1 MSDHAYARPDRRL
14 LLAEGPRV
22 IYELAS
28 LLPSAPF
35 LYQAPRGDNHPI
47 LVMPGLGAG
56 DSSTGL
62 LRGFLS
68 SLGHKTHPW
77 NLGTNRGPT
86 APNLPAKLA
95 TRLDQIFTNAGDRK
109 VSLVG
114 WSMGGVYARLLAH
127 LYPEKVRQVITLGS
141 PFGGSSRSQS
151 NSALPPKIDTPHQM
165 STKEMRSLIG
175 EPLPGIPGSAIF
187 SKTDA
192 IVHWRHATQVR
203 SDIAEN
209 IEVFAAH
216 IGLGFSPA
224 VLYAIADRLAQ
235 REDRWQPFQRSGWKS
250 VVYGTANLS
259 Q

>member
-1 MSDHAYARPDRRL
+1 MSNHVYARPDRRL

-35 LYQAPRGDNHPI
+35 LLQAPRGDNHPV

-56 DSSTGL
+56 DSSTRL

-68 SLGHKTHPW
+68 SMGHKAHPW
-77 NLGTNRGPT
+77 QLGTNKGP
-86 APNLPAKLA
+86 AMSDLPARLGE
-95 TRLDQIFTNAGDRK
+95 RLDQIFVNSNDSK

-141 PFGGSSRSQS
+141 PFGGRSRSGSRVDQR
-151 NSALPPKIDTPHQM
+151 ALALEEM
-165 STKEMRSLIG
+165 SFNDMRMLIND
-175 EPLPGIPGSAIF
+175 PLPGIPGSAVF

-192 IVHWRHATQVR
+192 IVHWRHATQAQ

-216 IGLGFSPA
+216 VGLGFSPA
-224 VLYAIADRLAQ
+224 VLYAIADRLSQ
-235 REDRWQPFQRSGWKS
+235 REGQWRPFQRKGWKS
-250 VVYGTANLS
+250 LIYGAANVSL
-259 Q
+259 